1 MRIDPSG
8 DRTLNNDT
16 EVDSYGVPSQAF
28 GLLASP
34 ELFEIL
40 GRVVAVQ
47 GKIEYLQD
55 RLAHL
60 PPSETSS
67 VRKVEQFLK
76 RCNSGRAARNALV
89 HSRWVFGADMKD
101 PDVILGFRYKTRKV
115 TSGTVA
121 TASISDVEGSEK
133 EHDVVRHTIESLR
146 KLLQQDVVTMQ
157 IGEQAYSEI
166 MLKWAAQQS
175 PGQS

>member
-1 MRIDPSG
+1 M
-8 DRTLNNDT
+8 NNDID
-16 EVDSYGVPSQAF
+16 VDSYGVPRQAF
-28 GLLASP
+28 GHSASP

-55 RLAHL
+55 RLKYL
-60 PPSETSS
+60 PPSETSG
-67 VRKVEQFLK
+67 VRKIEQFLK
-76 RCNSGRAARNALV
+76 RCDSGRAARNALV
-89 HSRWVFGADMKD
+89 HSCWVFGADMKD
-101 PDVILGFRYKTRKV
+101 PDVILGLRYKTRKV

-121 TASISDVEGSEK
+121 TVSISDVAGSEK
-133 EHDVVRHTIESLR
+133 EHDIVRHTLDSMR

-166 MLKWAAQQS
+166 MLKWAAQQA
-175 PGQS
+175 PGHR